1 MKKALHKI
9 KPIIFSLFWFLL
21 GVWFV
26 VFISSSDKAQK
37 STLCS
42 SVFIKIDYDRG
53 NFFVNEQDV
62 ERMIA
67 SQLPGGSFNIPVQE
81 INLQQIELFL
91 ERSHY
96 IDHAEVYIDINGKMW
111 VDILQRYPL
120 VRIVNGNN
128 ESYYI
133 SSEGEKMPIS
143 PEFSSRVPIATGE
156 IWDNGRTE
164 GKLESPATKRIY
176 QLAKYIGQRPFWKS
190 QIEQI
195 FINRKQEIVLI
206 PKLGDHKVV
215 LCDIGA
221 DGKAKKIG
229 GEKEEA
235 AFEKILEKNLNKLL
249 VFYKEG
255 LPNVGWDTY
264 ETINLKYRKQIV
276 CTKREIYE

>member
-1 MKKALHKI
+1 MKEVLHKI

-26 VFISSSDKAQK
+26 VFIGSSDHAQK
-37 STLCS
+37 QTLCS

-53 NFFVNEQDV
+53 NFFVSEQDV

-67 SQLPGGSFNIPVQE
+67 SQLPGGSFNIPVEE
-81 INLQQIELFL
+81 IDLQKIEHFL
-91 ERSHY
+91 ENSPY

-133 SSEGEKMPIS
+133 SSEGKKMPIS

-156 IWDNGRTE
+156 IWDNGRIE
-164 GKLESPATKRIY
+164 GTLESPATKKIY
-176 QLAKYIGQRPFWKS
+176 LLAKYISQHPFWKS
-190 QIEQI
+190 QVEQI
-195 FINRKQEIVLI
+195 FVNRKQEIVLI
-206 PKLGDHKVV
+206 PKLGDHKVI

-221 DGKAKKIG
+221 DGKAKKID
-229 GEKEEA
+229 EEQERKE
-235 AFEKILEKNLNKLL
+235 FEEILEKNLNKLL
-249 VFYKEG
+249 IFYREG
-255 LPNVGWDTY
+255 LPNVGWGLY
-264 ETINLKYRKQIV
+264 ESINLKYRKQIV
-276 CTKREIYE
+276 CTKKEIYE